1 MYSLLKEIKHNYCHS
16 CEVGSASIQ
25 IGYQSSGTC
34 LDYVYDKLNVPYSFA
49 WEIYTGE
56 VQSPEIEKL
65 KKRGNNL
72 MKNQSLSDKEHE
84 IINKIRPSNF
94 LQVEDQE
101 TMVVNILFKKTFTNR
116 NRFFASKSYSHYEN
130 QICLKLFN
138 PVDKETHNYIKQN
151 WTNVYLFLNRL

>member
-101 TMVVNILFKKTFTNR
+101 TMVVNI
-116 NRFFASKSYSHYEN
+116 
-130 QICLKLFN
+130 
-138 PVDKETHNYIKQN
+138 
-151 WTNVYLFLNRL
+151 